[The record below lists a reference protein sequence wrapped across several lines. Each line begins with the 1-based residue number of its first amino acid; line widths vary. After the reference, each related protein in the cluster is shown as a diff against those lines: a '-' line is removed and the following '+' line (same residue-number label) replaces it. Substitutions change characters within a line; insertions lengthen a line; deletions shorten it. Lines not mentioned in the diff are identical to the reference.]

1 MSDPTEESSY
11 PDEQFVRLF
20 TQHENDL
27 YRYVLSLVFNPSAVD
42 DIMQDVAVSIW
53 NKFADYD
60 TSRPFMPW
68 ACRFAYFQ
76 VLKFRQRIGTSKLV
90 FGETLLEHLADD
102 YNAECEL
109 MAARRSA
116 LDICLAQLPKEDREL
131 IQLRY
136 GSKETIQNLSKR
148 TRISVHKL
156 YHTLDRIRND
166 LMVAVNQTLRT
177 EGWDEVR

>member
-1 MSDPTEESSY
+1 MSDLPEESSY
-11 PDEQFVRLF
+11 PDEHFVRLF

-53 NKFADYD
+53 NKLADFD

-76 VLKFRQRIGTSKLV
+76 VLKYRQRVGTSKLV
-90 FGETLLEHLADD
+90 FGGDLLERLAAD
-102 YNAECEL
+102 YDTESEL
-109 MAARRSA
+109 MVARRKA
-116 LDICLAQLPKEDREL
+116 LDTCLAKLPDEDREL

-136 GSKETIQNLSKR
+136 GSKDTIQNLSKR

-156 YHTLDRIRND
+156 YHSLDRIRND
-166 LMVAVNQTLRT
+166 LMVAVNQTLKQ